1 MNSTIYNRT
10 QKDEA
15 PSVLFGLVVL
25 DYCHSNPSRI
35 FAPPPRAEAARVHRA
50 PTRLPRN
57 GDLCHWSERTR
68 QARPS
73 RFMPTLTLVCT
84 IHGPDLASD
93 GALPDVSCAPVHGRR
108 TALQTWAS
116 RKPRRLRL
124 DGQGRDVER
133 SRLADEGA
141 ELASVRLQRLVRK
154 GERLSRDVAP
164 KSTMKTR
171 QFSLLEFS
179 L

>member
-1 MNSTIYNRT
+1 
-10 QKDEA
+10 
-15 PSVLFGLVVL
+15 
-25 DYCHSNPSRI
+25 
-35 FAPPPRAEAARVHRA
+35 
-50 PTRLPRN
+50 
-57 GDLCHWSERTR
+57 
-68 QARPS
+68 
-73 RFMPTLTLVCT
+73 MPTLTLVCT

-154 GERLSRDVAP
+154 GERRSRDGADGALSRRTEVRLGRESP
-164 KSTMKTR
+164 GTR
-171 QFSLLEFS
+171 PYAGQGDGRPHAAGKLGICGVVPL
-179 L
+179 